1 MLSLPPVPRWLIGF
15 ANNRAGVKRD
25 SPPAGDEL
33 TQQSWEKRFN
43 PGHNKLNAEGHQQQA
58 HNTGDDVD
66 SRLPQQTD
74 QPRRHTEN
82 PPAAEGKYRYRQWE
96 PDQMHPGV
104 VPGPPDDS
112 WTDCPWPG
120 H

>member
-1 MLSLPPVPRWLIGF
+1 MLSLPPAPRWLIGF

-43 PGHNKLNAEGHQQQA
+43 PGHNKLNSESHQQQA

-82 PPAAEGKYRYRQWE
+82 PPAAEGKYRYRQ
-96 PDQMHPGV
+96 
-104 VPGPPDDS
+104 
-112 WTDCPWPG
+112 
-120 H
+120 

>member
-1 MLSLPPVPRWLIGF
+1 MLREIFHILMKNMKLIAISQNIIPTASSALANRF

-33 TQQSWEKRFN
+33 TQQPQEKRFN

-74 QPRRHTEN
+74 QPRRNTEN
-82 PPAAEGKYRYRQWE
+82 PPAAEGKYRYRQ
-96 PDQMHPGV
+96 
-104 VPGPPDDS
+104 
-112 WTDCPWPG
+112 
-120 H
+120 